1 VLAALAVGLAGWG
14 ATRYRFGNSDQAA
27 LTRVEAELRQQLAAS
42 AETLGAITARAV
54 ADRAT
59 IRAAARDPAARLRLF
74 DAVEAA
80 IAAERP
86 GRLGLTIYDADAA
99 PLAWAGRVSD
109 LPRSRVEGPAA
120 LFVAQSALGPRL
132 LRIEPVLD
140 RARPGDPG
148 TARWTVVAEQ
158 ALGNPP
164 ESPGLGDAFAVST
177 SIVPVRL
184 RAVIGGSAPPPNA
197 SGLYTF
203 VIPAP
208 DGSPLVDAEVSSA
221 DLAAARDR
229 WRRSSWGAVILV
241 LGLTLLACAAPI
253 VERRRD
259 LATRASLTRASLQLA
274 AILLGTLASLLAA
287 LRAWTGS
294 ISLASPS
301 SLLVTSLVAAAL
313 GWLAVDFVERR
324 RTCRPRPSGATE
336 AGTVAMARTS
346 DPGSNGSQFFLV
358 YKDTQLPESGG
369 TGYTVFGTVT
379 KGLDIVTKVAAAGTA
394 TAGGDGAPK
403 QKVTIESVTIGKS

>member
-1 VLAALAVGLAGWG
+1 MTSIVRVVRVGVLAALAVGLAGWG
-14 ATRYRFGNSDQAA
+14 ATRYRFGISDQAA

-42 AETLGAITARAV
+42 AETLAATTARAV
-54 ADRAT
+54 ADRDT
-59 IRAAARDPAARLRLF
+59 IRAAARDQAARRRLF
-74 DAVEAA
+74 DEVEAA
-80 IAAERP
+80 VAVEGP

-132 LRIEPVLD
+132 LRIEPILD

-158 ALGNPP
+158 ALGNQP
-164 ESPGLGDAFAVST
+164 ESPGLADAFAVST

-184 RAVIGGSAPPPNA
+184 RAVIGGSAPPPNT

-203 VIPAP
+203 VITAP

-229 WRRSSWGAVILV
+229 WKRNSWGALIFV
-241 LGLTLLACAAPI
+241 LGITLLACAAPI
-253 VERRRD
+253 VERRRV
-259 LATRASLTRASLQLA
+259 LATRAALTGASLQLA
-274 AILLGTLASLLAA
+274 AILLGALASLLVA

-294 ISLASPS
+294 MSLAAPP

-313 GWLAVDFVERR
+313 GWLALDFVERR

-336 AGTVAMARTS
+336 AGAIR
-346 DPGSNGSQFFLV
+346 
-358 YKDTQLPESGG
+358 
-369 TGYTVFGTVT
+369 VT
-379 KGLDIVTKVAAAGTA
+379 AVSFAAAAITVMGLAAYERALWALVSNTSL
-394 TAGGDGAPK
+394 D
-403 QKVTIESVTIGKS
+403 VLHFSL